1 MFHAVGYTVVAIMT
15 STQTLIVDLFPT
27 QGSSVT
33 AAVSI
38 PIDGMK
44 AILDTLS

>member
-38 PIDGMK
+38 LINGMK